1 MRLFGQVA
9 TAWRAWAASQA
20 ATVTRI
26 LSSELSSE
34 RRAGAAGG
42 RCPAAVVRGL
52 AMRKGDNRKAN
63 KLMRVFRRAVGAW
76 HSGMSLKKGA

>member
-26 LSSELSSE
+26 LSSE

-42 RCPAAVVRGL
+42 RCPAAAVRGL